1 MLLPDWG
8 EAGKLRLKSSSVFIA
23 GVGGLVSAAAS
34 YIAAA
39 SVGETAVCDADRG
52 EASNLNRQ
60 ILHRDSSI
68 GECKP
73 FSAGRTLRDLNPG
86 VRVPAHAERFDG
98 DMAFHSSTGGHR
110 HAGAVM
116 LLHPPEAPCLRCL
129 LPERPQ
135 VGTRDI
141 GDHRDRVRAGWVH
154 SGEALKHLTGLGAS
168 LLGTLLVIDA
178 EAMLFERIRLNA
190 DPPVRSVADA
200 RPFPAGEAAAP
211 GPRPGGPVEI
221 RCAAARPGCAR
232 LYWIP
237 DSVSNGQRLDRR
249 EAGARHHTRP
259 TPSAPSPSFALAVCA
274 PPKATQTSSMRLL
287 QPSPRTPAPD
297 CASPARVASASCS
310 SPHRNLQR
318 RARRGA
324 RVRPPCHR
332 HPLGRPQS
340 IVTDAD
346 GLLTPWPTPP
356 HSPAFCAPCASG
368 LHATVRRYPRA
379 PLLTSVSTR

>member
-1 MLLPDWG
+1 MVTWHSN
-8 EAGKLRLKSSSVFIA
+8 RSR
-23 GVGGLVSAAAS
+23 
-34 YIAAA
+34 
-39 SVGETAVCDADRG
+39 AVTGMRG
-52 EASNLNRQ
+52 Q
-60 ILHRDSSI
+60 
-68 GECKP
+68 
-73 FSAGRTLRDLNPG
+73 
-86 VRVPAHAERFDG
+86 
-98 DMAFHSSTGGHR
+98 
-110 HAGAVM
+110 VM

-178 EAMLFERIRLNA
+178 ESMLFERIRLIA

-200 RPFPAGEAAAP
+200 RPFPAGEAAAS
-211 GPRPGGPVEI
+211 GPRPDGPVEI
-221 RCAAARPGCAR
+221 RPAAARPGGAR
-232 LYWIP
+232 LCWIP

-318 RARRGA
+318 LLAEALACGLPVIATRSDARSRSSPMQTASSPRGRRPRTRRRSAHHARAVCMLRFGDI
-324 RVRPPCHR
+324 RVPPCS
-332 HPLGRPQS
+332 LQ
-340 IVTDAD
+340 
-346 GLLTPWPTPP
+346 
-356 HSPAFCAPCASG
+356 
-368 LHATVRRYPRA
+368 
-379 PLLTSVSTR
+379 